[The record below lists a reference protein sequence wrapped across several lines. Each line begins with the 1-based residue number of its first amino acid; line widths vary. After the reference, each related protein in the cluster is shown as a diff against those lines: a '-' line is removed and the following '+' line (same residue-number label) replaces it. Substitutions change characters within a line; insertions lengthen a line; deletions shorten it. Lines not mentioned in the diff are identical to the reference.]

1 MLALLAAALI
11 ALAVAPGASAHAVLQ
26 QTQPGNDVVLP
37 TAPSEVVLRFSEP
50 VDAAPDAIR
59 VYDGAGARVDTGELI
74 RPDDRSIATGLQ
86 SGLPDGTYT
95 IAWRAVS
102 ADTHP
107 VFGASV
113 FHVGAP
119 GANPAG
125 IAEQVLAEGRTPG
138 AVTVGFTAV
147 RFFSYALLLLC
158 AGGVAT
164 IALALGAASEAV
176 RQRLFGA
183 IAVVSGA
190 LALTSLAGIL
200 LQGADVAGTGLV
212 AAARWSVVSG
222 VVETR
227 FGQVWLARA
236 VLALGVMALALAV
249 RRAPRREWAVDA
261 ALVLC
266 VGLVASPAAAG
277 HASTEGALSFVVDV
291 VHVQAASVWV
301 GGLSFVAL
309 ALLWSGAAR
318 WELARTAVPRF
329 STMAVVSVAALLVAG
344 IVNGYLQIRSWSG
357 LWETTYGRLVLAKA
371 ALVIPVIALGAWN
384 NRRSVPP
391 LRAGTTSL
399 VQRRRF
405 LRTIWAELAI
415 VVAIVAVTAVLVEE
429 PPARAVTQPAG
440 PSSQLAELGD
450 LELNLVVDPA
460 VAGANAIHLYL
471 LTSSGRPASVA
482 EVDVAASLAS
492 AGIGPLRYEARRLT
506 PGHYTVSGRRSV
518 ALPGDWQVRSRRPA
532 RRVRGALDHRDGADP
547 ERERLMRLT
556 LGCLPRRA
564 RRGRQ
569 PRRGARAY
577 GSPRIR
583 VRRHRGRA
591 LRARASPS
599 RSSTAATGSSLESD
613 GGEEVVILGYD
624 GEPYLRFTADGVFRN
639 TRSPATYLNE
649 DRFANVTV
657 PASADPEAPPEWERV
672 SSSQTGTS
680 GTTTGS
686 TG

>member
-26 QTQPGNDVVLP
+26 QTQPWNDVVLP
-37 TAPSEVVLRFSEP
+37 TAPSAVVLRFSEP

-59 VYDGAGARVDTGELI
+59 VDGAGARVDTGELI

-86 SGLPDGTYT
+86 GLPDGTYT

-266 VGLVASPAAAG
+266 VGARREPRRSRPREHGGRVVLRRGRRPRAGRLGLGRGALIRRARPPLVRSSSMGARTDSRSPVLDDGRRLRRSAAG
-277 HASTEGALSFVVDV
+277 RRNRQRLSADPVVEWPLGDDLRASRAGEGGPGDPGDCAR
-291 VHVQAASVWV
+291 
-301 GGLSFVAL
+301 GLEQ
-309 ALLWSGAAR
+309 LLR
-318 WELARTAVPRF
+318 
-329 STMAVVSVAALLVAG
+329 
-344 IVNGYLQIRSWSG
+344 
-357 LWETTYGRLVLAKA
+357 
-371 ALVIPVIALGAWN
+371 
-384 NRRSVPP
+384 VPP

-482 EVDVAASLAS
+482 ESKVAASLAS

-506 PGHYTVSGRRSV
+506 PGHYTVSGADLS
-518 ALPGDWQVRSRRPA
+518 LPGDWQVR
-532 RRVRGALDHRDGADP
+532 VD
-547 ERERLMRLT
+547 
-556 LGCLPRRA
+556 A
-564 RRGRQ
+564 RRGEFE
-569 PRRGARAY
+569 
-577 GSPRIR
+577 
-583 VRRHRGRA
+583 A
-591 LRARASPS
+591 L
-599 RSSTAATGSSLESD
+599 STT
-613 GGEEVVILGYD
+613 
-624 GEPYLRFTADGVFRN
+624 
-639 TRSPATYLNE
+639 
-649 DRFANVTV
+649 VTV
-657 PASADPEAPPEWERV
+657 PIR
-672 SSSQTGTS
+672 S
-680 GTTTGS
+680 GSG
-686 TG
+686 